1 MRIIG
6 LDVGTKRIGIAKADT
21 SVRIA
26 IPNGYVLVNGQEIP
40 EILRI
45 ARLNDTN
52 FFVVGL
58 PRSNDGNETAQS
70 AYARKFA
77 DTLAA
82 SMPGARIYFQDES
95 LTSVV
100 AEERLK
106 KRKKNF
112 EKGEID
118 AEAASIILQDF
129 IENYAAKLAQN
140 SASKIPNRLV
150 SPAASMNSS
159 ASPATAI
166 SPSVNPAATLGSP
179 EVQSIINEPT
189 KSEPESTESPRP
201 VKSLEKPM
209 KKVKR
214 ILLSLFILL
223 FLAGLFGGGYYWY
236 SLQPVSSA
244 NCRFDSAK
252 TAAESNEKE
261 ANSVCEYQ
269 TIEISAGESVKQI
282 ANNLKQ
288 ADLIRNPLAFELY
301 ARINNLHA
309 KLKTGKYSFRKTM
322 SARAIAKQLV
332 NGVVSSDVFNLTILP
347 GTSLL
352 GDKGKSQTGIIH
364 QFRTLGYSEEEI
376 NQALTKHY
384 DNPILKGLYANET
397 KLSDLKIP
405 EKLALEGYLYG
416 ETYQF
421 YNHEKLENVI
431 TTILNQFNDVVVSNQ
446 LEEKFKARGFTL
458 RQGITLASII
468 QKEAR
473 TEDMPGVSMVF
484 QNRWRQ
490 GIALGSDV
498 TATYAADITGI
509 DRTNATNADILAVN
523 SLYNTRK
530 YPGLPPGPIAVPSKA
545 ALLAVAEPD
554 SSKASMLY
562 FLTGDDG
569 LMYYSSTDAEHNQ
582 KIRDHCQK
590 LCKVQI

>member
-129 IENYAAKLAQN
+129 IEHYAAKLAQN
-140 SASKIPNRLV
+140 SAVKIPNQLA
-150 SPAASMNSS
+150 SPAANIDPS
-159 ASPATAI
+159 AS
-166 SPSVNPAATLGSP
+166 PAATLGSP

-189 KSEPESTESPRP
+189 KSESESSESPRLA
-201 VKSLEKPM
+201 KSSEKPM

-214 ILLSLFILL
+214 ILLSFFILL

-252 TAAESNEKE
+252 AAAESNEKE
-261 ANSVCEYQ
+261 SNSVCEYQ

-347 GTSLL
+347 GTNLL

-384 DNPILKGLYANET
+384 DNPVLKGLYADET
-397 KLSDLKIP
+397 KLSNPEIP

-458 RQGITLASII
+458 RMGIILASII
-468 QKEAR
+468 QKEAN

-484 QNRWRQ
+484 QNRLRQ

-530 YPGLPPGPIAVPSKA
+530 FPGLPPGPIAVPSKA

>member
-6 LDVGTKRIGIAKADT
+6 LDVGTKRIGVAKADT

-129 IENYAAKLAQN
+129 IEHYAAKLAQN
-140 SASKIPNRLV
+140 SASKIPNQLV
-150 SPAASMNSS
+150 NPVAEMNPSFSPAS
-159 ASPATAI
+159 
-166 SPSVNPAATLGSP
+166 TLGSP

-189 KSEPESTESPRP
+189 KSESESSESPRP
-201 VKSLEKPM
+201 AKSSEKPM

-214 ILLSLFILL
+214 ILLSFFILL

-252 TAAESNEKE
+252 AAAESNEKE
-261 ANSVCEYQ
+261 SNSVCEYQ

-309 KLKTGKYSFRKTM
+309 KLKAGKYSFRKTM

-347 GTSLL
+347 GTNLL

-364 QFRTLGYSEEEI
+364 QFRTLSYSEEEI

-384 DNPILKGLYANET
+384 DNPVLKGLYADEN
-397 KLSDLKIP
+397 KLSNPDIP
-405 EKLALEGYLYG
+405 AKLALEGYLYG

-458 RQGITLASII
+458 REGIILASII

-484 QNRWRQ
+484 QNRLRQ

-509 DRTNATNADILAVN
+509 DRANATNADILAVN

-530 YPGLPPGPIAVPSKA
+530 FPGLPPGPIAVPSKA

>member
-6 LDVGTKRIGIAKADT
+6 LDVGTKRIGVAKADT

-166 SPSVNPAATLGSP
+166 SPSFSPATTLGSS
-179 EVQSIINEPT
+179 EVQSIINEPIE
-189 KSEPESTESPRP
+189 SESDFTESPRSDR
-201 VKSLEKPM
+201 SLEKPM

-214 ILLSLFILL
+214 IIFSLLILI

-252 TAAESNEKE
+252 AAAESNEKE

-269 TIEISAGESVKQI
+269 IIEISAGESVKQI
-282 ANNLKQ
+282 ANNFKQ
-288 ADLIRNPLAFELY
+288 AGLIRNPLAFELY

-309 KLKTGKYSFRKTM
+309 KLKAGKYSFRKTM
-322 SARAIAKQLV
+322 SARDIAKQLV

-347 GTSLL
+347 GTNLL

-384 DNPILKGLYANET
+384 DNPILKGLYADEN
-397 KLSDLKIP
+397 KLSDADIP
-405 EKLALEGYLYG
+405 AKLALEGYLYG

-458 RQGITLASII
+458 REGITLASII
-468 QKEAR
+468 QKEAH

-484 QNRWRQ
+484 QNRLKR

-523 SLYNTRK
+523 SRYNTRK
-530 YPGLPPGPIAVPSKA
+530 STGLPPGPIAVPSKA

>member
-6 LDVGTKRIGIAKADT
+6 LDVGTKRIGVAKADT

-129 IENYAAKLAQN
+129 IEHYAAKLAQN
-140 SASKIPNRLV
+140 AASKIPNQLV
-150 SPAASMNSS
+150 NPVAEMNPSFSPAS
-159 ASPATAI
+159 
-166 SPSVNPAATLGSP
+166 TLGSP

-189 KSEPESTESPRP
+189 KSESESSESPRP
-201 VKSLEKPM
+201 AKSSEKPM

-214 ILLSLFILL
+214 ILLSFFILL

-252 TAAESNEKE
+252 AAAESNEKE
-261 ANSVCEYQ
+261 SNSVCEYQ

-309 KLKTGKYSFRKTM
+309 KLKTGEYSFRKTM

-347 GTSLL
+347 GTNLL

-384 DNPILKGLYANET
+384 DNPVLKGLYADEN
-397 KLSDLKIP
+397 KLSNPDIP
-405 EKLALEGYLYG
+405 AKLALEGYLYG

-446 LEEKFKARGFTL
+446 LEEKFKARGLSL
-458 RQGITLASII
+458 REGIILASII
-468 QKEAR
+468 QKEAN

-484 QNRWRQ
+484 QNRLKQ

-498 TATYAADITGI
+498 TATYAADITGV

-530 YPGLPPGPIAVPSKA
+530 FPGLPPGPIAVPSKA
-545 ALLAVAEPD
+545 ALLAVAKPD

>member
-6 LDVGTKRIGIAKADT
+6 LDVGTKRIGVAKADT

-140 SASKIPNRLV
+140 SAVKIPNQLA
-150 SPAASMNSS
+150 SPAANINPS
-159 ASPATAI
+159 ASTA
-166 SPSVNPAATLGSP
+166 STLGSP

-189 KSEPESTESPRP
+189 KSELEPTESPRP
-201 VKSLEKPM
+201 AKSSEKPM

-214 ILLSLFILL
+214 IIFSLLILI

-252 TAAESNEKE
+252 AAAESNEKE

-288 ADLIRNPLAFELY
+288 ADLIRNPFAFELY

-322 SARAIAKQLV
+322 SARDIAKQLV

-347 GTSLL
+347 GTNLL

-384 DNPILKGLYANET
+384 DNPVLKGLYADET
-397 KLSDLKIP
+397 KLSNPEIP
-405 EKLALEGYLYG
+405 VKLALEGYLYG

-446 LEEKFKARGFTL
+446 LEEKFKARGLSL
-458 RQGITLASII
+458 REGIILASII

-484 QNRWRQ
+484 QNRLKQ

-530 YPGLPPGPIAVPSKA
+530 FPGLPPGPIAVPSKA

>member
-6 LDVGTKRIGIAKADT
+6 LDVGTKRIGVAKADT

-129 IENYAAKLAQN
+129 IEHYAAKLAQN
-140 SASKIPNRLV
+140 AASKIPNQLV
-150 SPAASMNSS
+150 NPVAEMNPSFSPAS
-159 ASPATAI
+159 
-166 SPSVNPAATLGSP
+166 TLGSP

-189 KSEPESTESPRP
+189 KSESESSESPRP
-201 VKSLEKPM
+201 AKSSEKPM

-214 ILLSLFILL
+214 ILLSFFILL

-252 TAAESNEKE
+252 AAAESNEKE
-261 ANSVCEYQ
+261 SNSVCEYQ

-322 SARAIAKQLV
+322 STRAIAKQLV

-347 GTSLL
+347 GTNLL

-384 DNPILKGLYANET
+384 DNPVLKGLYADET
-397 KLSDLKIP
+397 KLSNPEIP
-405 EKLALEGYLYG
+405 VKLALEGYLYG

-446 LEEKFKARGFTL
+446 LEEKFKARGLSL
-458 RQGITLASII
+458 REGIILASII

-484 QNRWRQ
+484 QNRLRQ

-509 DRTNATNADILAVN
+509 DRANATNADILAVN

-530 YPGLPPGPIAVPSKA
+530 FPGLPPGPIAVPSKA

>member
-6 LDVGTKRIGIAKADT
+6 LDVGTKRIGVAKADT

-82 SMPGARIYFQDES
+82 SMSGARIYFQDES

-129 IENYAAKLAQN
+129 IEHYAAKLAQN
-140 SASKIPNRLV
+140 AASKIPNQLV
-150 SPAASMNSS
+150 NPVAEMNPSFSPAS
-159 ASPATAI
+159 
-166 SPSVNPAATLGSP
+166 TLGSP

-189 KSEPESTESPRP
+189 KSESESSESPRP
-201 VKSLEKPM
+201 AKSSEKPM

-214 ILLSLFILL
+214 ILLSFFILL

-252 TAAESNEKE
+252 AAAESNEKE
-261 ANSVCEYQ
+261 SNSVCEYQ

-322 SARAIAKQLV
+322 SARDIAKQLV

-384 DNPILKGLYANET
+384 DNPILKGLYADEI
-397 KLSDLKIP
+397 KLSEPDIP
-405 EKLALEGYLYG
+405 VKLALEGYLYG

-446 LEEKFKARGFTL
+446 LEEKFKARGLSL
-458 RQGITLASII
+458 RQGIILASII
-468 QKEAR
+468 QKEAH

-484 QNRWRQ
+484 QNRLKR

-498 TATYAADITGI
+498 TATYAADIVGI
-509 DRTNATNADILAVN
+509 DRATANNADILAVE
-523 SLYNTRK
+523 SRYNTRK
-530 YPGLPPGPIAVPSKA
+530 STGLPPGPIAVPSKA

>member
-6 LDVGTKRIGIAKADT
+6 LDVGTKRIGVAKADT

-118 AEAASIILQDF
+118 AEAASVILQDF
-129 IENYAAKLAQN
+129 IEHYAAKLAQN
-140 SASKIPNRLV
+140 AASKIPNQL
-150 SPAASMNSS
+150 
-159 ASPATAI
+159 
-166 SPSVNPAATLGSP
+166 VNPVTEINPASTLGSS
-179 EVQSIINEPT
+179 EIQSIINEPT

-201 VKSLEKPM
+201 DRSLEKPM

-252 TAAESNEKE
+252 AAAESNEKE
-261 ANSVCEYQ
+261 SNSVCEYQ

-347 GTSLL
+347 GTNLL

-384 DNPILKGLYANET
+384 DNPVLKGLYADET
-397 KLSDLKIP
+397 KLSNPEIP
-405 EKLALEGYLYG
+405 VKLALEGYLYG

-446 LEEKFKARGFTL
+446 LEEKFKARGLSL
-458 RQGITLASII
+458 REGIILASII

-484 QNRWRQ
+484 QNRRRL

-530 YPGLPPGPIAVPSKA
+530 FPGLPPGPIAVPSKA

>member
-58 PRSNDGNETAQS
+58 PRSNDGNETTQS

-159 ASPATAI
+159 VSPATAI
-166 SPSVNPAATLGSP
+166 SPSVSPATTLGSP

-189 KSEPESTESPRP
+189 KPESDFTESPRSDR
-201 VKSLEKPM
+201 SLEKPM

-214 ILLSLFILL
+214 IIFSLLILI

-252 TAAESNEKE
+252 AAAESNEKE
-261 ANSVCEYQ
+261 SNSVCEYQ
-269 TIEISAGESVKQI
+269 TIEINAGESVKQI

-309 KLKTGKYSFRKTM
+309 KLKAGKYSFRKTM
-322 SARAIAKQLV
+322 SARDIAKQLV

-468 QKEAR
+468 QKEAN

-484 QNRWRQ
+484 QNRLKQ

-498 TATYAADITGI
+498 TATYAADIAGI
-509 DRTNATNADILAVN
+509 DRTTATNADILAVN

-530 YPGLPPGPIAVPSKA
+530 FPGLPPGPIAVPSKA

>member
-129 IENYAAKLAQN
+129 IEHYAAKLAQN
-140 SASKIPNRLV
+140 AASKIPNQLV
-150 SPAASMNSS
+150 NAATNINPS
-159 ASPATAI
+159 AS
-166 SPSVNPAATLGSP
+166 PAATLGSP

-189 KSEPESTESPRP
+189 KSESESSESPRP
-201 VKSLEKPM
+201 AKSSEKPM

-252 TAAESNEKE
+252 AAAESNEKE
-261 ANSVCEYQ
+261 SNSVCEYQ

-347 GTSLL
+347 GTNLL

-384 DNPILKGLYANET
+384 DNPVLKGLYVDEN
-397 KLSDLKIP
+397 KLSNPDIP
-405 EKLALEGYLYG
+405 AKLALEGYLYG

-446 LEEKFKARGFTL
+446 LEEKFKARGLSL
-458 RQGITLASII
+458 REGITLASII
-468 QKEAR
+468 QKEAN

-484 QNRWRQ
+484 QNRLRQ

-530 YPGLPPGPIAVPSKA
+530 FPGLPPGPIAVPSKA

>member
-6 LDVGTKRIGIAKADT
+6 LDVGTKRIGVAKADT

-82 SMPGARIYFQDES
+82 SMSGARIYFQDES

-129 IENYAAKLAQN
+129 IEHYAAKLAQN
-140 SASKIPNRLV
+140 AASKIPNQLV
-150 SPAASMNSS
+150 NPVAEMNPSFSPAS
-159 ASPATAI
+159 
-166 SPSVNPAATLGSP
+166 TLGSP

-189 KSEPESTESPRP
+189 KSESESSESPRP
-201 VKSLEKPM
+201 AKSSEKPM

-214 ILLSLFILL
+214 ILLSFFILL

-252 TAAESNEKE
+252 AAAESNEKE
-261 ANSVCEYQ
+261 SNSVCEYQ

-301 ARINNLHA
+301 ARISNLHA
-309 KLKTGKYSFRKTM
+309 KLKAGKYSFRKTM

-347 GTSLL
+347 GTNLL

-384 DNPILKGLYANET
+384 DNPVLKGLYADET
-397 KLSDLKIP
+397 KLSNPEIP
-405 EKLALEGYLYG
+405 AKLALEGYLYG

-458 RQGITLASII
+458 REGIILASII

-484 QNRWRQ
+484 QNRLRQ
-490 GIALGSDV
+490 GVALGSDV

-530 YPGLPPGPIAVPSKA
+530 FPGLPPGPIAVPSKA

>member
-6 LDVGTKRIGIAKADT
+6 LDVGTKRIGVAKADT

-140 SASKIPNRLV
+140 AASKIPNQLA
-150 SPAASMNSS
+150 SPAANIDPS
-159 ASPATAI
+159 AS
-166 SPSVNPAATLGSP
+166 PAATLGSP

-201 VKSLEKPM
+201 DRSLEKPM

-252 TAAESNEKE
+252 AASESNEKE
-261 ANSVCEYQ
+261 ADSNCEYQ
-269 TIEISAGESVKQI
+269 TIEVTAGESVKEI
-282 ANNLKQ
+282 ASSLKQ
-288 ADLIRNPLAFELY
+288 ADLIRNPHAFELY

-309 KLKTGKYSFRKTM
+309 KLKAGKYSFRKTM

-347 GTSLL
+347 GTNLL

-384 DNPILKGLYANET
+384 DNPVLKGLYADET
-397 KLSDLKIP
+397 KLSNPEIP
-405 EKLALEGYLYG
+405 AKLALEGYLYG

-458 RQGITLASII
+458 REGITLASII

-484 QNRWRQ
+484 QNRLKQ

-509 DRTNATNADILAVN
+509 DRANATNADILAVN

-530 YPGLPPGPIAVPSKA
+530 FPGLPPGPIAVPSKA

>member
-6 LDVGTKRIGIAKADT
+6 LDVGTKRIGVAKADT

-129 IENYAAKLAQN
+129 IEHYAAKLAQN
-140 SASKIPNRLV
+140 SASKIPNQLV
-150 SPAASMNSS
+150 NPVAEMNPSFSPAS
-159 ASPATAI
+159 
-166 SPSVNPAATLGSP
+166 TLGSP

-189 KSEPESTESPRP
+189 KSESESSESPRP
-201 VKSLEKPM
+201 AKSSEKPM

-214 ILLSLFILL
+214 ILLSFFILL

-252 TAAESNEKE
+252 AAAESNEKE
-261 ANSVCEYQ
+261 ANFVCEYQ

-288 ADLIRNPLAFELY
+288 ADLIRNPFAFELY

-347 GTSLL
+347 GTNLL

-384 DNPILKGLYANET
+384 DNPVLKGLYADEN
-397 KLSDLKIP
+397 KLSNPDIP
-405 EKLALEGYLYG
+405 AKLALEGYLYG

-458 RQGITLASII
+458 REGITLASII
-468 QKEAR
+468 QKEAN

-484 QNRWRQ
+484 QNRLKQ

-530 YPGLPPGPIAVPSKA
+530 FPGLPPGPIAVPSKA

-554 SSKASMLY
+554 NSKASMLY

>member
-140 SASKIPNRLV
+140 SAVKIPNQLA

-166 SPSVNPAATLGSP
+166 SPSVDPATTLGSP

-189 KSEPESTESPRP
+189 KSESESSESPRP
-201 VKSLEKPM
+201 AKSSEKPM

-214 ILLSLFILL
+214 ILLSFFILL

-252 TAAESNEKE
+252 AAAESNEKE
-261 ANSVCEYQ
+261 SNSVCEYQ

-347 GTSLL
+347 GTNLL

-384 DNPILKGLYANET
+384 DNPVLKGLYADET
-397 KLSDLKIP
+397 KLSNPEIP
-405 EKLALEGYLYG
+405 VKLALEGYLYG

-446 LEEKFKARGFTL
+446 LEEKFKARGLSL
-458 RQGITLASII
+458 REGIILASII

-484 QNRWRQ
+484 QNRLKQ

-530 YPGLPPGPIAVPSKA
+530 FPGLPPGPIAVPSKA

>member
-6 LDVGTKRIGIAKADT
+6 LDVGTKRIGVAKADT

-45 ARLNDTN
+45 ARLNDAN

-118 AEAASIILQDF
+118 SEAASIILQDF
-129 IENYAAKLAQN
+129 IEHYAAKLAQN
-140 SASKIPNRLV
+140 AASKIPNQLV
-150 SPAASMNSS
+150 NTNTNINLSIN
-159 ASPATAI
+159 PAT
-166 SPSVNPAATLGSP
+166 TLGSP
-179 EVQSIINEPT
+179 EIQSIINEPT

-201 VKSLEKPM
+201 DRSLEKPM
-209 KKVKR
+209 KKIKR
-214 ILLSLFILL
+214 ILLSFFILL

-252 TAAESNEKE
+252 AAAESNEKE
-261 ANSVCEYQ
+261 SNSVCEYQ

-347 GTSLL
+347 GTNLL

-384 DNPILKGLYANET
+384 DNPVLKGLYADET
-397 KLSDLKIP
+397 KLSNPEIP
-405 EKLALEGYLYG
+405 VKLALEGYLYG

-446 LEEKFKARGFTL
+446 LEEKFKARGLSL
-458 RQGITLASII
+458 REGIILASII

-484 QNRWRQ
+484 QNRLRQ

-509 DRTNATNADILAVN
+509 DRANATNADILAVN

-530 YPGLPPGPIAVPSKA
+530 FPGLPPGPIAVPSKA

>member
-6 LDVGTKRIGIAKADT
+6 LDVGTKRIGVAKADT

-129 IENYAAKLAQN
+129 IEHYAAKLAQN
-140 SASKIPNRLV
+140 SAVKIPNQLA
-150 SPAASMNSS
+150 SPAANINPS
-159 ASPATAI
+159 AS
-166 SPSVNPAATLGSP
+166 PAATLGSP

-201 VKSLEKPM
+201 DRSLEKPM

-252 TAAESNEKE
+252 AASESNEKE
-261 ANSVCEYQ
+261 ADSNCEYQ
-269 TIEISAGESVKQI
+269 TIEVTAGESVKQI

-322 SARAIAKQLV
+322 SARSIAKQLV

-347 GTSLL
+347 GTNLL

-384 DNPILKGLYANET
+384 DNPILKGLYADET
-397 KLSDLKIP
+397 KLSEPDIP
-405 EKLALEGYLYG
+405 VKLALEGYLYG

-446 LEEKFKARGFTL
+446 LEEKFKVRGFTL
-458 RQGITLASII
+458 REGITLASII
-468 QKEAR
+468 QKEAN

-484 QNRWRQ
+484 QNRLKQ

-530 YPGLPPGPIAVPSKA
+530 FPGLPPGPIAVPSKA

-569 LMYYSSTDAEHNQ
+569 LMYYSGTDAEHNQ

>member
-6 LDVGTKRIGIAKADT
+6 LDVGTKRIGVAKADT

-129 IENYAAKLAQN
+129 IEHYAAKLAQN
-140 SASKIPNRLV
+140 AASKIPNQLV
-150 SPAASMNSS
+150 NPVAEMNPSFSPAS
-159 ASPATAI
+159 
-166 SPSVNPAATLGSP
+166 TLGSP

-189 KSEPESTESPRP
+189 KSESESSESPRP
-201 VKSLEKPM
+201 AKSSEKPM

-214 ILLSLFILL
+214 ILLSFFILL

-252 TAAESNEKE
+252 AASESNEKE
-261 ANSVCEYQ
+261 ADSNCEYQ
-269 TIEISAGESVKQI
+269 TIEVTAGESVKEI
-282 ANNLKQ
+282 ASSLKQ

-347 GTSLL
+347 GTNLL

-384 DNPILKGLYANET
+384 DNPVLKGLYADET
-397 KLSDLKIP
+397 KLSNPEIP
-405 EKLALEGYLYG
+405 AKLALEGYLYG

-446 LEEKFKARGFTL
+446 LEEKFKARGLSL
-458 RQGITLASII
+458 REGIILASII

-484 QNRWRQ
+484 QNRLRQ

-509 DRTNATNADILAVN
+509 DRANATNADILAVN

-530 YPGLPPGPIAVPSKA
+530 FPGLPPGPIAVPSKA

>member
-6 LDVGTKRIGIAKADT
+6 LDVGTKRIGVAKADT

-129 IENYAAKLAQN
+129 IEHYAAKLAQN
-140 SASKIPNRLV
+140 SASKIPNQLV
-150 SPAASMNSS
+150 NAATNINPS
-159 ASPATAI
+159 AS
-166 SPSVNPAATLGSP
+166 PAATLGSP

-201 VKSLEKPM
+201 DRSLEKPM

-252 TAAESNEKE
+252 AAAESNEKE

-269 TIEISAGESVKQI
+269 IIEISAGESVKQI

-347 GTSLL
+347 GTNLL

-384 DNPILKGLYANET
+384 DNPVLKGLYADET
-397 KLSDLKIP
+397 KLSNPEIP
-405 EKLALEGYLYG
+405 VKLALEGYLYG

-446 LEEKFKARGFTL
+446 LEEKFKARGLSL
-458 RQGITLASII
+458 REGIILASII

-484 QNRWRQ
+484 QNRLKQ

-530 YPGLPPGPIAVPSKA
+530 FPGLPPGSIAVPSKA

>member
-6 LDVGTKRIGIAKADT
+6 LDVGTKRIGVAKADT

-140 SASKIPNRLV
+140 AASKIPNQLAN
-150 SPAASMNSS
+150 PITKIN
-159 ASPATAI
+159 
-166 SPSVNPAATLGSP
+166 PSGNPAATLGSP
-179 EVQSIINEPT
+179 EVQSIINEST
-189 KSEPESTESPRP
+189 KSEPESTETPRSDR
-201 VKSLEKPM
+201 SLEKPM

-214 ILLSLFILL
+214 IIFSLLILI

-252 TAAESNEKE
+252 AAAESNEKE

-269 TIEISAGESVKQI
+269 IIEISAGESVKQI

-309 KLKTGKYSFRKTM
+309 KLKAGKYSFRKTM
-322 SARAIAKQLV
+322 SARDIAKQLV

-376 NQALTKHY
+376 NQALTKYY
-384 DNPILKGLYANET
+384 DNPILKGLYADEN
-397 KLSDLKIP
+397 KLSSLDIP
-405 EKLALEGYLYG
+405 AKLALEGYLYG

-431 TTILNQFNDVVVSNQ
+431 TTILNQFNDVVISNQ

-458 RQGITLASII
+458 RQGIILASII
-468 QKEAR
+468 QKEAN

-484 QNRWRQ
+484 QNRLRR

-530 YPGLPPGPIAVPSKA
+530 FPGLPPGPIAVPSKA

>member
-6 LDVGTKRIGIAKADT
+6 LDVGTKRIGVAKADT

-45 ARLNDTN
+45 AKLNDTN

-129 IENYAAKLAQN
+129 IEHYAAKLAQN
-140 SASKIPNRLV
+140 SAVKIPNQLA
-150 SPAASMNSS
+150 SPAANIDPS
-159 ASPATAI
+159 AS
-166 SPSVNPAATLGSP
+166 PAATLGSP
-179 EVQSIINEPT
+179 EIQSIINEPT
-189 KSEPESTESPRP
+189 KPDLDSSESLRSDR
-201 VKSLEKPM
+201 SLEKPM

-252 TAAESNEKE
+252 AASESNEKE
-261 ANSVCEYQ
+261 ADSNCEYQ
-269 TIEISAGESVKQI
+269 TIEVTAGESVKEI
-282 ANNLKQ
+282 ASSLKQ
-288 ADLIRNPLAFELY
+288 ADLIRNPHAFELY

-309 KLKTGKYSFRKTM
+309 KLKAGKYSFRKTM

-347 GTSLL
+347 GTNLL

-364 QFRTLGYSEEEI
+364 QFHTLGYSEEEI

-384 DNPILKGLYANET
+384 DNPVLKGLYADET
-397 KLSDLKIP
+397 KLSNPDIP
-405 EKLALEGYLYG
+405 VKLALEGYLYG

-458 RQGITLASII
+458 REGIILASII
-468 QKEAR
+468 QKEAN

-484 QNRWRQ
+484 QNRLKQ

-509 DRTNATNADILAVN
+509 NRANATNADILAVN

-530 YPGLPPGPIAVPSKA
+530 FPGLPPGPIAVPSKA

>member
-6 LDVGTKRIGIAKADT
+6 LDVGTKRIGVAKADT

-140 SASKIPNRLV
+140 SSSKIPNRLV

-159 ASPATAI
+159 VSPATAI
-166 SPSVNPAATLGSP
+166 SPSVSPATTLGSP

-189 KSEPESTESPRP
+189 KLESESSESPRP
-201 VKSLEKPM
+201 AKSSEKPM

-223 FLAGLFGGGYYWY
+223 FLAGIFGGGYYWY

-252 TAAESNEKE
+252 AASESNEKE
-261 ANSVCEYQ
+261 ADSVCEYQ

-301 ARINNLHA
+301 ARINNLHI

-384 DNPILKGLYANET
+384 DNPILKGLYADENN
-397 KLSDLKIP
+397 LSEPDIP
-405 EKLALEGYLYG
+405 AKLALEGYLYG

-431 TTILNQFNDVVVSNQ
+431 MTILNQFNDVVVSNQ

-468 QKEAR
+468 QKEAH

-484 QNRWRQ
+484 QNRLKR
-490 GIALGSDV
+490 GITLGSDV

-554 SSKASMLY
+554 TSKAAMLY

>member
-6 LDVGTKRIGIAKADT
+6 LDVGTKRIGVAKADT

-129 IENYAAKLAQN
+129 IEHYAAKLAQN
-140 SASKIPNRLV
+140 AASKIPNQLV
-150 SPAASMNSS
+150 NPVAEMNPSFSPAS
-159 ASPATAI
+159 
-166 SPSVNPAATLGSP
+166 TLGSP

-189 KSEPESTESPRP
+189 KSESESSESPRP
-201 VKSLEKPM
+201 AKSSEKPM

-214 ILLSLFILL
+214 ILLSFFILL

-252 TAAESNEKE
+252 AAAESNEKE

-301 ARINNLHA
+301 TRINNLHA

>member
-6 LDVGTKRIGIAKADT
+6 LDVGTKRIGVAKADT

-129 IENYAAKLAQN
+129 IEHYAAKLAQN
-140 SASKIPNRLV
+140 AASKIPNQLV
-150 SPAASMNSS
+150 NPVAEMNPSFSPAS
-159 ASPATAI
+159 
-166 SPSVNPAATLGSP
+166 TLGSP

-189 KSEPESTESPRP
+189 KSESESSESPRP
-201 VKSLEKPM
+201 AKSSEKPM

-214 ILLSLFILL
+214 ILLSFFILL

-252 TAAESNEKE
+252 AAAESNEKE
-261 ANSVCEYQ
+261 SNSVCEYQ

-347 GTSLL
+347 GTNLL

-384 DNPILKGLYANET
+384 DNPVLKGLYADET
-397 KLSDLKIP
+397 KLSNPEIP
-405 EKLALEGYLYG
+405 AKLALEGYLYG

-458 RQGITLASII
+458 REGITLASII
-468 QKEAR
+468 QKEAN

-484 QNRWRQ
+484 QNRLKQ

-530 YPGLPPGPIAVPSKA
+530 FPGLPPGPIAVPSKA

>member
-6 LDVGTKRIGIAKADT
+6 LDVGTKRIGVAKADT

-129 IENYAAKLAQN
+129 IEHYAAKLAQN
-140 SASKIPNRLV
+140 AASKIPNQLV
-150 SPAASMNSS
+150 NPVAEMNPSFSPAS
-159 ASPATAI
+159 
-166 SPSVNPAATLGSP
+166 TLGSP

-189 KSEPESTESPRP
+189 KSESESSESPRP
-201 VKSLEKPM
+201 AKSSEKPM

-214 ILLSLFILL
+214 ILLSFFILL

-252 TAAESNEKE
+252 AASESNEKE
-261 ANSVCEYQ
+261 ADSNCEYQ
-269 TIEISAGESVKQI
+269 TIEVTAGESVKEI
-282 ANNLKQ
+282 ASSLKQ
-288 ADLIRNPLAFELY
+288 ADLIRNPHAFELY

-309 KLKTGKYSFRKTM
+309 KLKAGKYSFRKTM

-347 GTSLL
+347 GTNLL

-384 DNPILKGLYANET
+384 DNPVLKGLYADEN
-397 KLSDLKIP
+397 KLSNPDIP
-405 EKLALEGYLYG
+405 AKLALEGYLYG

-458 RQGITLASII
+458 REGIILASII

-484 QNRWRQ
+484 QNRRRL

-530 YPGLPPGPIAVPSKA
+530 FPGLPPGPIAVPSKA

>member
-6 LDVGTKRIGIAKADT
+6 LDVGTKRIGVAKADT

-129 IENYAAKLAQN
+129 IEHYAAKLAQK
-140 SASKIPNRLV
+140 SAVKIPNQLV
-150 SPAASMNSS
+150 SPAANINPS
-159 ASPATAI
+159 ASPAT
-166 SPSVNPAATLGSP
+166 TLGSP

-189 KSEPESTESPRP
+189 KSESESLESPRP
-201 VKSLEKPM
+201 AKSSEKPM

-214 ILLSLFILL
+214 ILFSILIL
-223 FLAGLFGGGYYWY
+223 IFLAGLFGGGYYWY

-252 TAAESNEKE
+252 AAAESNEKE

-288 ADLIRNPLAFELY
+288 ADLIRNPFAFELY

-347 GTSLL
+347 GTNLL

-384 DNPILKGLYANET
+384 DNPILKGLYADEN
-397 KLSDLKIP
+397 KLSNPDIP
-405 EKLALEGYLYG
+405 VKLALEGYLYG

-446 LEEKFKARGFTL
+446 LEEKFKARGLSL
-458 RQGITLASII
+458 REGITLASII
-468 QKEAR
+468 QKEAN

-484 QNRWRQ
+484 QNRLKQ

-530 YPGLPPGPIAVPSKA
+530 FPGLPPGPIAVPSKA

>member
-6 LDVGTKRIGIAKADT
+6 LDVGTKRIGVAKADT

-129 IENYAAKLAQN
+129 IEHYAAKLAQN
-140 SASKIPNRLV
+140 AASKIPNQLV
-150 SPAASMNSS
+150 NPVAEMNPSFSPAS
-159 ASPATAI
+159 
-166 SPSVNPAATLGSP
+166 TLGSP

-189 KSEPESTESPRP
+189 KSESESSESPRP
-201 VKSLEKPM
+201 AKSSEKPM

-214 ILLSLFILL
+214 ILLSFFILL

-252 TAAESNEKE
+252 AAAESNEKE
-261 ANSVCEYQ
+261 SNSVCEYQ

-347 GTSLL
+347 GTNLL

-384 DNPILKGLYANET
+384 DNPVLKGLYADKT
-397 KLSDLKIP
+397 KLSNPDIP
-405 EKLALEGYLYG
+405 AKLALEGYLYG

-446 LEEKFKARGFTL
+446 LEEKFKARGLSL
-458 RQGITLASII
+458 REGITLASII
-468 QKEAR
+468 QKEAN

-484 QNRWRQ
+484 QNRLKQ

-498 TATYAADITGI
+498 TATYAADIVGI

-530 YPGLPPGPIAVPSKA
+530 FPGLPPGPIAAPSKA

>member
-26 IPNGYVLVNGQEIP
+26 IPNGFVLVNGQEIP

-140 SASKIPNRLV
+140 TASKIPNQLV

-166 SPSVNPAATLGSP
+166 SPSFSPASTLGSP

-189 KSEPESTESPRP
+189 KPESDFTESPRP
-201 VKSLEKPM
+201 AKSSEKPM

-214 ILLSLFILL
+214 ILFSILIL
-223 FLAGLFGGGYYWY
+223 IFLAGIFGGGYYWY

-252 TAAESNEKE
+252 AAAESNEKE
-261 ANSVCEYQ
+261 SNSVCEYQ

-282 ANNLKQ
+282 ANNLKR

-384 DNPILKGLYANET
+384 DNPILKGLYADEN
-397 KLSDLKIP
+397 KLSSLDIP
-405 EKLALEGYLYG
+405 AKLALEGYLYG

-458 RQGITLASII
+458 RQGIILASII
-468 QKEAR
+468 QKEAN

-484 QNRWRQ
+484 QNRLRR

-530 YPGLPPGPIAVPSKA
+530 FPGLPPGPIAVPSKA

>member
-6 LDVGTKRIGIAKADT
+6 LDVGTKRIGVAKADT

-129 IENYAAKLAQN
+129 IEHYAAKLAQN
-140 SASKIPNRLV
+140 AASKIPNQLV
-150 SPAASMNSS
+150 NPVAEMNPSFSPAS
-159 ASPATAI
+159 
-166 SPSVNPAATLGSP
+166 TLGSP

-189 KSEPESTESPRP
+189 KSESESSESPRP
-201 VKSLEKPM
+201 DRSLEKPM

-252 TAAESNEKE
+252 AAAESNEKE
-261 ANSVCEYQ
+261 SNSVCEYQ

-288 ADLIRNPLAFELY
+288 ADLIRNPFAFELY

-347 GTSLL
+347 GTNLL

-384 DNPILKGLYANET
+384 DNPVLKGLYADET
-397 KLSDLKIP
+397 KLSNPEIP
-405 EKLALEGYLYG
+405 VKLALEGYLYG

-446 LEEKFKARGFTL
+446 LEEKFKARGLSL
-458 RQGITLASII
+458 REGITLASII
-468 QKEAR
+468 QKEAN

-484 QNRWRQ
+484 QNRLKQ

-530 YPGLPPGPIAVPSKA
+530 FPGLPPGPIAVPSKA

>member
-6 LDVGTKRIGIAKADT
+6 LDVGTKRIGVAKADT

-129 IENYAAKLAQN
+129 IEHYAAKLAQN
-140 SASKIPNRLV
+140 SAVKIPNQLA
-150 SPAASMNSS
+150 SPAANIDPS
-159 ASPATAI
+159 AS
-166 SPSVNPAATLGSP
+166 PAATLGSP

-201 VKSLEKPM
+201 DRSLEKPM

-214 ILLSLFILL
+214 ILFSILIL
-223 FLAGLFGGGYYWY
+223 IFLAGLFGGGYYWY

-252 TAAESNEKE
+252 AAAESNEKE
-261 ANSVCEYQ
+261 SNSVCEYQ

-347 GTSLL
+347 GTNLL

-384 DNPILKGLYANET
+384 DNPILKGLYADET
-397 KLSDLKIP
+397 KLSNPEIP
-405 EKLALEGYLYG
+405 VKLALEGYLYG

-446 LEEKFKARGFTL
+446 LEEKFKARGLSL
-458 RQGITLASII
+458 REGIILASII

-484 QNRWRQ
+484 QNRLKQ
-490 GIALGSDV
+490 GVALGSDV

-530 YPGLPPGPIAVPSKA
+530 FPGLPPGPIAVPSKA

>member
-6 LDVGTKRIGIAKADT
+6 LDVGTKRIGVAKADT

-129 IENYAAKLAQN
+129 IEHYAAKLAQN
-140 SASKIPNRLV
+140 SAVKIPNQLAI
-150 SPAASMNSS
+150 PAANIDPS
-159 ASPATAI
+159 ASP
-166 SPSVNPAATLGSP
+166 VATLGSP
-179 EVQSIINEPT
+179 EVQSIINEPI
-189 KSEPESTESPRP
+189 KSESESTEAPRP
-201 VKSLEKPM
+201 DRSLEKPM

-214 ILLSLFILL
+214 IIFSLLILI

-252 TAAESNEKE
+252 AAAESNEKE
-261 ANSVCEYQ
+261 SNSVCEYQ

-347 GTSLL
+347 GTNLL

-384 DNPILKGLYANET
+384 DNPILKGLYADET
-397 KLSDLKIP
+397 KLSNPEIP
-405 EKLALEGYLYG
+405 AKLALEGYLYG

-446 LEEKFKARGFTL
+446 LEEKFKARGLSL
-458 RQGITLASII
+458 REGIILASII

-484 QNRWRQ
+484 QNRRRL

-509 DRTNATNADILAVN
+509 DRANATNADILAVN

-530 YPGLPPGPIAVPSKA
+530 FPGLPPGPIAVPSKA

>member
-6 LDVGTKRIGIAKADT
+6 LDVGTKRIGVAKADT

-45 ARLNDTN
+45 AKLNDTN

-129 IENYAAKLAQN
+129 IEHYAAKLAQN
-140 SASKIPNRLV
+140 SAVKIPNQLA
-150 SPAASMNSS
+150 SPAANIDPS
-159 ASPATAI
+159 ASPA
-166 SPSVNPAATLGSP
+166 STLGSP

-189 KSEPESTESPRP
+189 KSEAESTESPRP
-201 VKSLEKPM
+201 DRSLEKPM

-252 TAAESNEKE
+252 AASESNEKE
-261 ANSVCEYQ
+261 ADSNCEYQ
-269 TIEISAGESVKQI
+269 TIEVTAGESVKEI
-282 ANNLKQ
+282 ASNLKQ
-288 ADLIRNPLAFELY
+288 ADLIRNPMAFELY

-309 KLKTGKYSFRKTM
+309 KLKTGKYNFRKTM

-347 GTSLL
+347 GTNLL

-384 DNPILKGLYANET
+384 DNPVLKGLYADEN
-397 KLSDLKIP
+397 KLSNPDIP
-405 EKLALEGYLYG
+405 AKLALEGYLYG

-446 LEEKFKARGFTL
+446 LEEKFKARGLSL
-458 RQGITLASII
+458 REGITLASII
-468 QKEAR
+468 QKEAN

-484 QNRWRQ
+484 QNRLKQ

-509 DRTNATNADILAVN
+509 DRANATNADILAVN

-530 YPGLPPGPIAVPSKA
+530 FPGLPPGPIAVPSKA

-569 LMYYSSTDAEHNQ
+569 LMYYSSTDAEHDQ

>member
-6 LDVGTKRIGIAKADT
+6 LDVGTKRIGVAKADT

-129 IENYAAKLAQN
+129 IEHYAAKLAQN
-140 SASKIPNRLV
+140 AASKIPNQL
-150 SPAASMNSS
+150 
-159 ASPATAI
+159 
-166 SPSVNPAATLGSP
+166 VNPVTEINPASTLGSS
-179 EVQSIINEPT
+179 EIQSIINEPT

-201 VKSLEKPM
+201 DRSLEKPM

-236 SLQPVSSA
+236 SLQSVSSA

-252 TAAESNEKE
+252 AASESNEKE
-261 ANSVCEYQ
+261 ADSNCEYQ
-269 TIEISAGESVKQI
+269 TIEVTAGESVKEI
-282 ANNLKQ
+282 ANNLKR
-288 ADLIRNPLAFELY
+288 ADLIRNPMAFELY

-309 KLKTGKYSFRKTM
+309 KLKAGKYSFRKTM

-347 GTSLL
+347 GTNLL

-384 DNPILKGLYANET
+384 DNPVLKGLYADET
-397 KLSDLKIP
+397 KLSNPEIP
-405 EKLALEGYLYG
+405 AKLALEGYLYG

-458 RQGITLASII
+458 REGIILASII

-484 QNRWRQ
+484 QNRLKQ

-530 YPGLPPGPIAVPSKA
+530 FPGLPPGPIAVPSKA

>member
-6 LDVGTKRIGIAKADT
+6 LDVGTKRIGVAKADT

-166 SPSVNPAATLGSP
+166 SPSANPATTLGSP

-189 KSEPESTESPRP
+189 KSESESSESPRP
-201 VKSLEKPM
+201 AKSSEKPM

-214 ILLSLFILL
+214 ILLSFFILL

-252 TAAESNEKE
+252 AAAESNEKE
-261 ANSVCEYQ
+261 SSSVCEYQ

-322 SARAIAKQLV
+322 SARSIAKQLV

-347 GTSLL
+347 GTNLL

-384 DNPILKGLYANET
+384 DNPVLKGLYADET
-397 KLSDLKIP
+397 KLSNPEIP
-405 EKLALEGYLYG
+405 VKLALEGYLYG

-446 LEEKFKARGFTL
+446 LEEKFKARGLSL
-458 RQGITLASII
+458 REGIILASII

-484 QNRWRQ
+484 QNRLRQ
-490 GIALGSDV
+490 GISLGSDV

-523 SLYNTRK
+523 TLYNTRK
-530 YPGLPPGPIAVPSKA
+530 FPGLPPGPIAVPSKA

>member
-6 LDVGTKRIGIAKADT
+6 LDVGTKRIGVAKADT

-58 PRSNDGNETAQS
+58 PRSNGGNETAQS

-95 LTSVV
+95 FTSVV

-129 IENYAAKLAQN
+129 IEHYAAKLAQN
-140 SASKIPNRLV
+140 AASKIPNQLV
-150 SPAASMNSS
+150 NTTTNINPS
-159 ASPATAI
+159 ASPA
-166 SPSVNPAATLGSP
+166 STLGSP

-189 KSEPESTESPRP
+189 KSEPESTEAPRP
-201 VKSLEKPM
+201 DRSLEKPM

-252 TAAESNEKE
+252 AAAESNEKE
-261 ANSVCEYQ
+261 SNSVCEYQ

-347 GTSLL
+347 GTNLL

-384 DNPILKGLYANET
+384 DNPVLKGLYADET
-397 KLSDLKIP
+397 KLSNPEIP
-405 EKLALEGYLYG
+405 VKLALEGYLYG

-431 TTILNQFNDVVVSNQ
+431 TTILNQFNDVVASNQ
-446 LEEKFKARGFTL
+446 LEEKFKARGLSL
-458 RQGITLASII
+458 REGIILASII

-484 QNRWRQ
+484 QNRLKQ

-530 YPGLPPGPIAVPSKA
+530 FSGLPPGPIAVPSKA

>member
-140 SASKIPNRLV
+140 AASKIPNQLAN
-150 SPAASMNSS
+150 PITKINPS
-159 ASPATAI
+159 AS
-166 SPSVNPAATLGSP
+166 PAATLGSP
-179 EVQSIINEPT
+179 EVQSIINEST
-189 KSEPESTESPRP
+189 KSEPESTETPRSDR
-201 VKSLEKPM
+201 SLEKPM

-214 ILLSLFILL
+214 IIFSLLILI

-252 TAAESNEKE
+252 AAAESNEKE

-269 TIEISAGESVKQI
+269 IIEISAGESVKQI

-288 ADLIRNPLAFELY
+288 AGLIRNPLAFELY

-309 KLKTGKYSFRKTM
+309 KLKAGKYSFRKTM
-322 SARAIAKQLV
+322 SARDIAKQLV

-397 KLSDLKIP
+397 KLSDLDIP
-405 EKLALEGYLYG
+405 VKLALEGYLYG

-446 LEEKFKARGFTL
+446 LEEKFKARGLSL
-458 RQGITLASII
+458 RQGIILASII
-468 QKEAR
+468 QKEAH

-484 QNRWRQ
+484 QNRLKR

-509 DRTNATNADILAVN
+509 DRTNATNADILAVT
-523 SLYNTRK
+523 SSYNTRK
-530 YPGLPPGPIAVPSKA
+530 FPGLPPGPIAVPSKA

>member
-6 LDVGTKRIGIAKADT
+6 LDVGTKRIGVAKADT

-129 IENYAAKLAQN
+129 IEHYAAKLAQN

-166 SPSVNPAATLGSP
+166 SPSFSPATTLGSP
-179 EVQSIINEPT
+179 EVQSIINEST
-189 KSEPESTESPRP
+189 KSEPESTETPRSDR
-201 VKSLEKPM
+201 SLEKPM

-214 ILLSLFILL
+214 IIFSLLILI

-252 TAAESNEKE
+252 AAAESNEKE

-269 TIEISAGESVKQI
+269 IIEISAGESVKQI

-384 DNPILKGLYANET
+384 DNPILKGLYADEN
-397 KLSDLKIP
+397 KLSSLDIP
-405 EKLALEGYLYG
+405 AKLSLEGYLYG

-468 QKEAR
+468 QKEAN

-484 QNRWRQ
+484 QNRLKR

-509 DRTNATNADILAVN
+509 DRTNATNVDILAVN

-530 YPGLPPGPIAVPSKA
+530 FPGLPPGPIAVPSKA

>member
-6 LDVGTKRIGIAKADT
+6 LDVGTKRIGVAKADT

-129 IENYAAKLAQN
+129 IEHYAAKLAQN
-140 SASKIPNRLV
+140 SAVKIPNQLA
-150 SPAASMNSS
+150 SPAANINPS
-159 ASPATAI
+159 AS
-166 SPSVNPAATLGSP
+166 PAATLGSP

-201 VKSLEKPM
+201 DRSLEKPM

-252 TAAESNEKE
+252 AASESNEKE
-261 ANSVCEYQ
+261 ADSNCEYQ
-269 TIEISAGESVKQI
+269 TIEVTAGESVKQI

-322 SARAIAKQLV
+322 SARSIAKQLV

-347 GTSLL
+347 GTNLL

-384 DNPILKGLYANET
+384 DNPILKGLYADET
-397 KLSDLKIP
+397 KLSEPDIP
-405 EKLALEGYLYG
+405 VKLALEGYLYG

-446 LEEKFKARGFTL
+446 LEEKFKVRGFTL
-458 RQGITLASII
+458 REGITLASII
-468 QKEAR
+468 QKEAN

-484 QNRWRQ
+484 QNRLKQ

-530 YPGLPPGPIAVPSKA
+530 FPGLPPGPIAVPSKA

>member
-6 LDVGTKRIGIAKADT
+6 LDVGTKRIGVAKADT

-140 SASKIPNRLV
+140 SAVKIPNRLV
-150 SPAASMNSS
+150 NPVANMNSS
-159 ASPATAI
+159 VSPATAI
-166 SPSVNPAATLGSP
+166 SPSISPASTLGSP

-189 KSEPESTESPRP
+189 KSETESSESPRP
-201 VKSLEKPM
+201 AKSSEKPM

-214 ILLSLFILL
+214 ILFSFLILI

-252 TAAESNEKE
+252 AAAESNEKE

-269 TIEISAGESVKQI
+269 TIEVTAGESVKEI

-347 GTSLL
+347 GTNLL

-384 DNPILKGLYANET
+384 DNPVLKGLYADET
-397 KLSDLKIP
+397 KLSNPEIP
-405 EKLALEGYLYG
+405 VKLALEGYLYG

-446 LEEKFKARGFTL
+446 LEEKFKARGLSL
-458 RQGITLASII
+458 REGIILASII

-484 QNRWRQ
+484 QNRLKQ

-530 YPGLPPGPIAVPSKA
+530 FPGLPPGPIAVPSKA

-554 SSKASMLY
+554 SSKTSMLY

>member
-6 LDVGTKRIGIAKADT
+6 LDVGTKRIGVAKADT

-129 IENYAAKLAQN
+129 IEHYAAKLAQN
-140 SASKIPNRLV
+140 
-150 SPAASMNSS
+150 AASMNSS

-166 SPSVNPAATLGSP
+166 SPSFSPATTLGSS

-189 KSEPESTESPRP
+189 KSESESTESPRP
-201 VKSLEKPM
+201 AKSSEKPM

-214 ILLSLFILL
+214 ILLSFFILL

-252 TAAESNEKE
+252 AAAESNEKE
-261 ANSVCEYQ
+261 SNSVCEYQ

-288 ADLIRNPLAFELY
+288 AGLIRNPLAFELY

-347 GTSLL
+347 GTNLL

-384 DNPILKGLYANET
+384 DNPVLKGLYADET
-397 KLSDLKIP
+397 KLSNPEIP
-405 EKLALEGYLYG
+405 VKLALEGYLYG

-446 LEEKFKARGFTL
+446 LEEKFKARGLSL
-458 RQGITLASII
+458 REGIILASII

-484 QNRWRQ
+484 QNRLKQ

-530 YPGLPPGPIAVPSKA
+530 FPGLPPGPIAVPSKA
-545 ALLAVAEPD
+545 ALLAVAELD

>member
-6 LDVGTKRIGIAKADT
+6 LDVGTKRIGVAKADT

-129 IENYAAKLAQN
+129 IEHYAAKLAQN
-140 SASKIPNRLV
+140 AASKIPNQLV
-150 SPAASMNSS
+150 NPVAEMNPSFSPAS
-159 ASPATAI
+159 
-166 SPSVNPAATLGSP
+166 TLGSP

-189 KSEPESTESPRP
+189 KSESESSESPRP
-201 VKSLEKPM
+201 AKSSEKPM

-214 ILLSLFILL
+214 ILLSFFILL

-252 TAAESNEKE
+252 AASESNEKE
-261 ANSVCEYQ
+261 ADSNCEYQ
-269 TIEISAGESVKQI
+269 TIEVTAGESVKEI
-282 ANNLKQ
+282 ANNLKR
-288 ADLIRNPLAFELY
+288 ADLIRNPMAFELY

-309 KLKTGKYSFRKTM
+309 KLKAGKYSFRKTM

-347 GTSLL
+347 GTNLL

-384 DNPILKGLYANET
+384 DNPVLKGLYADEN
-397 KLSDLKIP
+397 KLSNPDIP
-405 EKLALEGYLYG
+405 AKLALEGYLYG

-458 RQGITLASII
+458 REGITLASII
-468 QKEAR
+468 QKEAN

-484 QNRWRQ
+484 QNRLKQ

-530 YPGLPPGPIAVPSKA
+530 FPGLPPGPIAVPSKA